1 MGIKIIMIMVISII
15 CNWTDDEPSASAAF
29 REPEPIPD
37 EIRTDW
43 QNRERRDEQKDE
55 MRERR
60 TSARE
65 DIEMKS
71 GRGSVC
77 RLLQIEM
84 EEPETFE
91 IHYIFRRCTQL
102 LAVIIYST

>member
-1 MGIKIIMIMVISII
+1 MPLLLVGIQIIMVITII

-43 QNRERRDEQKDE
+43 QNRERRDGQEDD

-60 TSARE
+60 TN
-65 DIEMKS
+65 K
-71 GRGSVC
+71 GG
-77 RLLQIEM
+77 
-84 EEPETFE
+84 
-91 IHYIFRRCTQL
+91 Y
-102 LAVIIYST
+102 